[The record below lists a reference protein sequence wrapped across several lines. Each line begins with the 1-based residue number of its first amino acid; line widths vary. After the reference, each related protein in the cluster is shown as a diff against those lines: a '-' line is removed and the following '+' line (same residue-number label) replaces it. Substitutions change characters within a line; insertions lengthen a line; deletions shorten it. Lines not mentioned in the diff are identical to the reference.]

1 MERLLPHGRL
11 SLLKALVNKID
22 PTKASVEDDRHP
34 ATLRTMLMVSINAVP
49 RKVRRMAIVVN
60 ILALAATVVAS
71 FLATPIYRSEALLV
85 PKSSLGGGG
94 PDISVNAQAALAG
107 LGLSG
112 GNTKLAAFEAIIK
125 SNAVLDLFIQKSG
138 IKEEVKREYI
148 EDYRDVVSNQ
158 FLIDV
163 RKDGTIT
170 IAAEHKDPAV
180 AKRYL
185 SEYIA
190 AFDEVTRSIAVRNSR
205 IQADMLERV
214 VEQARSSY
222 GAAADRL
229 QDAPVDSTIIRA
241 DPAALSHALTTI
253 ETRIL
258 EGRILISRL
267 EKQLATNNPD
277 LVSAKRELALLIAE
291 RDRLVS
297 TKSERVLEGKDS
309 KGGSSYPLDS
319 ALSRQHAVI
328 VGVYTQARE
337 KMLFDAIMAASPY
350 ATAQTPTLPEKRVR
364 PQRRKM
370 IAFSLMVQA
379 LLTLAV
385 FGAAATLHRIR
396 IPANA

>member
-1 MERLLPHGRL
+1 M
-11 SLLKALVNKID
+11 KATVDTIEPSN
-22 PTKASVEDDRHP
+22 ASIAGHARP
-34 ATLRTMLMVSINAVP
+34 ATLRTLLAMAINAIP

-60 ILALAATVVAS
+60 ILALAGTVVAS
-71 FLATPIYRSEALLV
+71 LLATPIYRSEALLV

-94 PDISVNAQAALAG
+94 PDISGNAQAALVG

-125 SNAVLDLFIQKSG
+125 SNSVLDLFIQKSG
-138 IKEEVKREYI
+138 IKEEVKRDYI

-170 IAAEHKDPAV
+170 IAAEHKEPAV
-180 AKRYL
+180 AQRYL
-185 SEYIA
+185 NAYIA
-190 AFDEVTRSIAVRNSR
+190 AFDETTRAIAERNSR
-205 IQADMLERV
+205 AQAEMLERV
-214 VEQARSSY
+214 VEQARASY
-222 GAAADRL
+222 ETAADRVRE
-229 QDAPVDSTIIRA
+229 APVDSTFVRA
-241 DPAALSHALTTI
+241 DPATLSHALTTL

-258 EGRILISRL
+258 EGKIQVSRL
-267 EKQLATNNPD
+267 EQRFASNNPD
-277 LVSAKRELALLIAE
+277 LVAARGSLAQLIAA

-297 TKSERVLEGKDS
+297 AKAGGPSEGKEAGS
-309 KGGSSYPLDS
+309 VSSYGLDT

-328 VGVYTQARE
+328 VGVYTQAHE
-337 KMLFDAIMAASPY
+337 KMLFDVIMAGSPY
-350 ATAQTPTLPEKRVR
+350 AVAQTPTLPEKRVR

-370 IAFSLMVQA
+370 IVFSLMVQA